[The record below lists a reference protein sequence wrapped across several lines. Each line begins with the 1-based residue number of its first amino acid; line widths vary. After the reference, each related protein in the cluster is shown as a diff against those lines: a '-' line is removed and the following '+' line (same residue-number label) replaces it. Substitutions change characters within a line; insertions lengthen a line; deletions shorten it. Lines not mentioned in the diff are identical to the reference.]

1 MRTFIRNHGL
11 SITLLALFALFLGA
25 QSVTGW
31 RSHNADLTT
40 HDEPSLSYASY
51 LTTGHFV
58 EATFENWESEFLQ
71 MAAYVLL
78 TVCFVQKGSP
88 SRSSRRAT
96 MPSTPTR
103 ARLGDEPD
111 APWPVRP
118 AGWLAL
124 YEHSSRIAFAPCSSS
139 RSRCTRSAARAEY
152 NAEQL
157 AHGAAPVSS
166 GEFVDHVQFWF
177 QSFQNWQSE
186 FLAVASLVL
195 LSVVLRQRGSPESK
209 PVAAPH
215 EEPAHSHPEL
225 VDAPLHR
232 RQGNDRSV
240 ESATRELSVPAG
252 IILFVARFACSAVG
266 SYGPIFFE
274 GFTLEHVDVGRGDA
288 SRATW
293 RGRAP
298 RPAPAWPSTHAC
310 YVESRCPSPRTTPHR
325 VCPDLRGYGESSK
338 PTTTPD
344 HAPYSKRAWPATASD

>member
-78 TVCFVQKGSP
+78 TIWLVEKGSSESKSP
-88 SRSSRRAT
+88 EESDDVDADPRQ
-96 MPSTPTR
+96 
-103 ARLGDEPD
+103 ARNDPK
-111 APWPVRP
+111 APGPVRH
-118 AGWLAL
+118 GGLQLAL
-124 YEHSSRIAFAPCSSS
+124 YEHSLGIAFAALFLLSITLHALGGV
-139 RSRCTRSAARAEY
+139 REY
-152 NAEQL
+152 NAEQI
-157 AHGAAPVSS
+157 AHGAEPVSL
-166 GEFVDHVQFWF
+166 GRFITTATFWF

-215 EEPAHSHPEL
+215 E
-225 VDAPLHR
+225 
-232 RQGNDRSV
+232 
-240 ESATRELSVPAG
+240 
-252 IILFVARFACSAVG
+252 
-266 SYGPIFFE
+266 
-274 GFTLEHVDVGRGDA
+274 
-288 SRATW
+288 
-293 RGRAP
+293 
-298 RPAPAWPSTHAC
+298 
-310 YVESRCPSPRTTPHR
+310 RT
-325 VCPDLRGYGESSK
+325 G
-338 PTTTPD
+338 
-344 HAPYSKRAWPATASD
+344 A